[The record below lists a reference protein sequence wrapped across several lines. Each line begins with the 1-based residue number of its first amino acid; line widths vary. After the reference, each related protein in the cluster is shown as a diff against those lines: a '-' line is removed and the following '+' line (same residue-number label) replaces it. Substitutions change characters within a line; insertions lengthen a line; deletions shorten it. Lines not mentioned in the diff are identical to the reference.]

1 MYTKAEHP
9 SKPGAAFSLAKRVEG
24 EWSQTGIDQAA
35 ETLIDEVSR
44 FVSMPLQED
53 TAEMLIGKGIRCSS
67 MSLQDTANA
76 SDDVDAPDEGEGTL
90 ASDGASAPHRAVDGE
105 DTLGEADGAGAPGA
119 VDGADAPGRDGADAP
134 GAADDADT
142 LAFEA

>member
-9 SKPGAAFSLAKRVEG
+9 SKPGATFRLTKRVEG
-24 EWSQTGIDQAA
+24 EWSQTNIDHAA

-53 TAEMLIGKGIRCSS
+53 TAEMLIGKGIRCFS
-67 MSLQDTANA
+67 MSLQDAANA
-76 SDDVDAPDEGEGTL
+76 SDDEDAPDEDEGTP

-119 VDGADAPGRDGADAP
+119 VDGADAPRDGADAP
-134 GAADDADT
+134 GAADGADT